1 MIQQR
6 KGRFIKVGNR
16 TDNFQRYPKELDAAD
31 STYAANYII
40 QYFSPVKD
48 AAGLMRLQ
56 KESDLKEKS
65 LWDNYENP
73 FLDSFEITDDNFG
86 VNVYVCGQPND
97 NRNKQPEYLNL
108 LDLTSSHIN
117 YGGWQCTDFVVTL
130 TKEHNGAK
138 LIEDELPTDEFIAG
152 WIRLDSGAINSPTLS
167 EFLGIKKLTPDFS
180 NAHLLTAKV
189 VVPSQPFGRLMRG
202 GKLISLLAASN
213 DLRDYFNK
221 KYQRNVVVF
230 YTHSLYGS
238 SKKQSQYD
246 QLDSYLK
253 FIGETEAAFSQR
265 MKEPHKENLLV
276 WMDKRVSNKLLFKFK
291 GSSKADRSFAE
302 MVRYVRWCLWKNIS
316 DKTCRE
322 LLTEYDKQIEKVKN
336 TTEVKR
342 CYVSTYG
349 MPEWDENL
357 INTEFQVNEEYNL
370 DNLFKY
376 WKKKVFK
383 GDWGMRQTIKK
394 DDFKMQL
401 GYELLNEQLKDKE
414 FNQVR

>member
-1 MIQQR
+1 
-6 KGRFIKVGNR
+6 
-16 TDNFQRYPKELDAAD
+16 
-31 STYAANYII
+31 
-40 QYFSPVKD
+40 
-48 AAGLMRLQ
+48 
-56 KESDLKEKS
+56 
-65 LWDNYENP
+65 
-73 FLDSFEITDDNFG
+73 
-86 VNVYVCGQPND
+86 
-97 NRNKQPEYLNL
+97 
-108 LDLTSSHIN
+108 
-117 YGGWQCTDFVVTL
+117 
-130 TKEHNGAK
+130 
-138 LIEDELPTDEFIAG
+138 
-152 WIRLDSGAINSPTLS
+152 
-167 EFLGIKKLTPDFS
+167 
-180 NAHLLTAKV
+180 
-189 VVPSQPFGRLMRG
+189 
-202 GKLISLLAASN
+202 
-213 DLRDYFNK
+213 
-221 KYQRNVVVF
+221 
-230 YTHSLYGS
+230 
-238 SKKQSQYD
+238 
-246 QLDSYLK
+246 
-253 FIGETEAAFSQR
+253 